1 MFALFLT
8 ALVVLTVVATLGV
21 LADSGLRWWSAF
33 GQLRREVARTA
44 IVAPLPV
51 LRSSVVSGGYAGFER
66 SPSRPAPKVTI
77 SRAA

>member
-8 ALVVLTVVATLGV
+8 ALFITAVAVVAGV

-33 GQLRREVARTA
+33 GALRRELKGET
-44 IVAPLPV
+44 APLLPS
-51 LRSSVVSGGYAGFER
+51 LRPTVTAGGYSAFDRCGAITAAN
-66 SPSRPAPKVTI
+66 SKV

>member
-8 ALVVLTVVATLGV
+8 ALVALTVVATLGV

-51 LRSSVVSGGYAGFER
+51 LRSSVTSGNCSGFGR
-66 SPSRPAPKVTI
+66 ATARPAQAPI

>member
-8 ALVVLTVVATLGV
+8 AVVALTFVAATAV
-21 LADSGLRWWSAF
+21 LADGGLRWWSAF

-51 LRSSVVSGGYAGFER
+51 LRSPITSGAYSGFDR
-66 SPSRPAPKVTI
+66 SPVRVATKASV

>member
-8 ALVVLTVVATLGV
+8 ALLVVTAVAVAGV

-33 GQLRREVARTA
+33 GALRRELKGETVQL
-44 IVAPLPV
+44 LPN
-51 LRSSVVSGGYAGFER
+51 L
-66 SPSRPAPKVTI
+66 RPAASMGMHSAFFRCGAIGTVSVKV

>member
-8 ALVVLTVVATLGV
+8 ALLVVTAVAVAGV

-33 GQLRREVARTA
+33 GALRRELKGETVQL
-44 IVAPLPV
+44 LPA
-51 LRSSVVSGGYAGFER
+51 L
-66 SPSRPAPKVTI
+66 RPATSLGTHSAFGRCGAISTVDVKV